1 MKIFIASLCLLAF
14 CFSVP
19 AQTKVVPILEMNVR
33 GLMGGVENGKFI
45 DAKTTFAKLKGDEN
59 YTLYGIEGVNEGET
73 KYTVTAPS
81 ENEPCDEFYYFEM
94 EDEAVTGVALGD
106 GYRWNPMPRTPKP
119 IDLNGAAYKKIVAA
133 VLATKK
139 ITKTT
144 IKLTQ
149 AVRIDLEGDG
159 KEEVLIAATFWSGGN
174 LSPGAKRGD
183 YSFVM
188 IRRIVGK
195 TVQNTV
201 LDGEFM
207 AKSVDFSAPSEY
219 KISAIADLN
228 GDGKMEIIMHSAY
241 YEGSSSWVYEMK
253 AGKATEVKA
262 LSVGCGV

>member
-1 MKIFIASLCLLAF
+1 MKIFIASLCLLVL

-19 AQTKVVPILEMNVR
+19 AQTKVVPILEMKVR
-33 GLMGGVENGKFI
+33 GVLGGVENGKFI
-45 DAKTTFAKLKGDEN
+45 NAAATVAKLKGGEN
-59 YTLYGIEGVNEGET
+59 YTLYGIEGVNEGEM
-73 KYTVTAPS
+73 KIKKPEANMDVCEDFFPI
-81 ENEPCDEFYYFEM
+81 EM

-119 IDLNGAAYKKIVAA
+119 IDLNGAAYKKIVAD
-133 VLATKK
+133 VLRTKK

-149 AVRIDLEGDG
+149 AVRIDLDGDG
-159 KEEVLIAATFWSGGN
+159 KEEVLIAATFWGSGN

-195 TVQNTV
+195 SVQNLV
-201 LDGEFM
+201 IAGDFIN
-207 AKSVDFSAPSEY
+207 KNVDFGAPSEY
-219 KISAIADLN
+219 EISAIADLN
-228 GDGKMEIIMHSAY
+228 GDGKMEIVLHSAY
-241 YEGSSSWVYEMK
+241 YEGSSSGVYEMK
-253 AGKATEVKA
+253 SGKLTEIKA

>member
-1 MKIFIASLCLLAF
+1 MKIFLAALCLSVF
-14 CFSVP
+14 CLSVP
-19 AQTKVVPILEMNVR
+19 AQMKVVPILEMKVR
-33 GLMGGVENGKFI
+33 GVLGGVENGKFI
-45 DAKTTFAKLKGDEN
+45 DAKTTVAKLKGSEN
-59 YTLYGIEGVNEGET
+59 YTLYGIEGVNEGEI
-73 KYTVTAPS
+73 KIKKPEASMDVC
-81 ENEPCDEFYYFEM
+81 EDFFGIEM
-94 EDEAVTGVALGD
+94 EDEAVSGVALGD
-106 GYRWNPMPRTPKP
+106 GYKWNPMPRVPKA
-119 IDLNGAAYKKIVAA
+119 IDLNSAAYKKIAA
-133 VLATKK
+133 DVLRTKK

-149 AVRIDLEGDG
+149 AVRVDLEGDG
-159 KEEVLIAATFWSGGN
+159 KEEVLIAATFYDGGN
-174 LSPGAKRGD
+174 VAPSAKVGN

-201 LDGEFM
+201 LDG
-207 AKSVDFSAPSEY
+207 DFITKNIDFGAPNEY
-219 KISAIADLN
+219 QISAIADLN

>member
-1 MKIFIASLCLLAF
+1 MKIFIASFCLWAF

-33 GLMGGVENGKFI
+33 GLLGGVENGKWLN
-45 DAKTTFAKLKGDEN
+45 AAETAAKLKGGVN

-73 KYTVTAPS
+73 KITIKDPAKDD
-81 ENEPCDEFYYFEM
+81 PCDDFYFFEM

-106 GYRWNPMPRTPKP
+106 GYRWDPMPRAPKA
-119 IDLNGAAYKKIVAA
+119 IDLNSAAYKKIVAD
-133 VLATKK
+133 VLRTKK

-159 KEEVLIAATFWSGGN
+159 KEEVLITATFFDSGN
-174 LSPGAKRGD
+174 IMPSAKRGN

-195 TVQNTV
+195 AVQNTV
-201 LDGEFM
+201 VDGEFYT
-207 AKSVDFSAPSEY
+207 KNVEFGAPNEY

-253 AGKATEVKA
+253 NGKATEVKA
-262 LSVGCGV
+262 LSIGCGV